1 MDLYLNNLA
10 AAATAEKNVLDKLVK
25 NNEKLIDQLAKL
37 TAKFE
42 SLSSPNNSQTGDKP
56 KYRGKNLLFV
66 QYKKDGYCHTHGYK
80 CTKGHNSETCT
91 RPGPSHNRMATRQ
104 NTKGGSTAQ
113 KNWVCS
119 QHEEKGYWVT

>member
-1 MDLYLNNLA
+1 MDSYLNNLA

-25 NNEKLIDQLAKL
+25 NNEKLVDQLAKL
-37 TAKFE
+37 TAKFK

-56 KYRGKNLLFV
+56 KYKGKNLLFV
-66 QYKKDGYCHTHGYK
+66 QYKKDGCCHTHGYK
-80 CTKGHNSETCT
+80 CAKGHNSQTCT
-91 RPGPSHNRMATRQ
+91 RPGPSYDRMSTRR
-104 NTKGGSTAQ
+104 NTKGGSAAH

>member
-1 MDLYLNNLA
+1 MTKKGSIGQANAAEEEHTQTSTNQTNINAAFDVSQMDSYLNNLE

-56 KYRGKNLLFV
+56 KYKGKNLLFV
-66 QYKKDGYCHTHGYK
+66 QYKKDG
-80 CTKGHNSETCT
+80 
-91 RPGPSHNRMATRQ
+91 
-104 NTKGGSTAQ
+104 
-113 KNWVCS
+113 
-119 QHEEKGYWVT
+119 